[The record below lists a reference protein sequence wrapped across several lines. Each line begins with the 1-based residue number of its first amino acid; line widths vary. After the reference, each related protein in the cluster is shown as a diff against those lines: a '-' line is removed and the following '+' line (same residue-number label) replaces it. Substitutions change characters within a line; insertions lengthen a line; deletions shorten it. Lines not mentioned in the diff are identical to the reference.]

1 MRIIAGLHKG
11 RTLSA
16 PLGKTTRP
24 TAERVRQALFD
35 TLMHAPWGGRALF
48 EGCHVL
54 DAFAGTGALG
64 LEALSRGAQYA
75 SFFETNPLALSH
87 LRANIRSCRAESACC
102 ILAQDVTKP
111 PLKLPRHVHTPASL
125 IFLDPPYY
133 SDLSPYTLYAL
144 FVRGWISP
152 HAIAVIESAHDEILS
167 FEKISVP
174 AFSHRIT
181 KNTPQKSTLQKLHP
195 KDFPEKENP
204 QKYRYIQKQFFQR
217 MPQENSKTLPKK
229 QVQQMQPVQ
238 QETLFSLPLSLLTTR
253 QHGAAYLSFWQFT
266 S

>member
-102 ILAQDVTKP
+102 VLAQDVTKP

-133 SDLSPYTLYAL
+133 SGLAPYAL
-144 FVRGWISP
+144 CTLFSQGWIAP
-152 HAIAVIESAHDEILS
+152 RAIAVLETAHDEILP
-167 FEKISVP
+167 FGVP
-174 AFSHRIT
+174 SDSACPTRRTKDTLKKRFS
-181 KNTPQKSTLQKLHP
+181 
-195 KDFPEKENP
+195 
-204 QKYRYIQKQFFQR
+204 
-217 MPQENSKTLPKK
+217 QENLPPPPTKPKK
-229 QVQQMQPVQ
+229 TEKQVKQTQ
-238 QETLFSLPLSLLTTR
+238 QEKPFSLPLSLLTTR
-253 QHGAAYLSFWQFT
+253 RHGAAYLSFWQFEA
-266 S
+266 